1 MKSIKTLLQDTS
13 DVSLVCGASNAM
25 IAKLAEES
33 GFDGV
38 WLSSFEMHAWN
49 RLPDAAILNVA
60 DNADAI
66 NKISDRIDIPIL
78 VDADEGGPSAINT
91 IRLVREYAKAG
102 ASAVCI
108 EDNPSPKRCSFYGMK
123 QVLEKPEVT
132 IGKLRA
138 AVEKNNKDDFAV
150 IARTEALIQK
160 HGHDVAIER
169 AKMYTD
175 TGIDGFLIH
184 SKANTPDEV
193 LKFADMYH
201 AAGIKVPLVCVPT
214 KYNQITKTEMRDA
227 GFSLAVYANYS
238 VRATVKVLQNMF
250 ANIIKQETLSAGN
263 SDIVDMDRIFELIAV
278 EELKENQKNYGS

>member
-1 MKSIKTLLQDTS
+1 MKTIKDLLEDS
-13 DVSLVCGASNAM
+13 SGVSLLCGASNPL
-25 IAKLAEES
+25 IAKLAEEA
-33 GFDGV
+33 GFDGI

-66 NKISDRIDIPIL
+66 NKISDRVDVPIL

-102 ASAVCI
+102 CMGVCI

-123 QVLEKPEVT
+123 QVLEEPSVT
-132 IGKLRA
+132 IGKLKA
-138 AVEKNNKDDFAV
+138 AVEKNSKENFAV

-160 HGHDVAIER
+160 HGHDVALER

-184 SKANTPDEV
+184 SKADTPDEV

-201 AAGIKVPLVCVPT
+201 GAGIKVPLVCVPT
-214 KYNQITKTEMRDA
+214 KYNQVTKSQLNDA
-227 GFSLAVYANYS
+227 GFNMAIYANYS
-238 VRATVKVLQNMF
+238 VRATVKILEKMF
-250 ANIIKQETLSAGN
+250 SDIITNETLSAGN
-263 SDIVDMDRIFELIAV
+263 GDIVDMERIFELIAV
-278 EELKENQKNYGS
+278 QELKENQEKYGS